1 MMFSNDKNVETI
13 GQLVEVL
20 KHYIGLQTEYVKL
33 DVVDKV
39 VRLLTAIT
47 VTVVL
52 VGLLMIALI
61 YLSFALA
68 FGLGT
73 ILGNVAGFSIVAG
86 LYLFLLMVFVIFRHQ
101 WIERPLVKFLASILM
116 QNN

>member
-33 DVVDKV
+33 DVMDKV

-47 VTVVL
+47 MTVVL
-52 VGLLMIALI
+52 VGLLVIALI
-61 YLSFALA
+61 YLSFALSY
-68 FGLGT
+68 GLGEWV
-73 ILGNVAGFSIVAG
+73 GNTWGFSIVAG
-86 LYLFLLMVFVIFRHQ
+86 LYLFILVIFVIFRHQ
-101 WIERPLVKFLASILM
+101 WIERPLVRFLASILM
-116 QNN
+116 Q